1 MQHNSGTKLGDNLK
15 DVGGIYYFQR
25 TSPTSL
31 WSSTSLKFSFEPKVI
46 FYSRVGALEAEKA
59 HPYKIS
65 ESDSSETVS
74 NQVAASSMLI
84 ENLRADVKRLNTEN
98 KRLLGT
104 VQNLQQWN
112 FHLSHGHPV
121 AGQPHANNTGQSG
134 HSPQTANQKSPQKVL
149 NTIFESD
156 KR

>member
-1 MQHNSGTKLGDNLK
+1 M
-15 DVGGIYYFQR
+15 
-25 TSPTSL
+25 
-31 WSSTSLKFSFEPKVI
+31 
-46 FYSRVGALEAEKA
+46 EAEKA

-112 FHLSHGHPV
+112 FHLSQGHQV
-121 AGQPHANNTGQSG
+121 APNAANQPPG
-134 HSPQTANQKSPQKVL
+134 HSPQSANQKSPQKVL

>member
-1 MQHNSGTKLGDNLK
+1 MAVNFIEG
-15 DVGGIYYFQR
+15 
-25 TSPTSL
+25 
-31 WSSTSLKFSFEPKVI
+31 SLKPITKFDL
-46 FYSRVGALEAEKA
+46 RVGALEAEKA

-112 FHLSHGHPV
+112 FHLSQGHPV
-121 AGQPHANNTGQSG
+121 AGQPHANNQAGQSG
-134 HSPQTANQKSPQKVL
+134 HSPQSANQKSPQKVL

>member
-1 MQHNSGTKLGDNLK
+1 M
-15 DVGGIYYFQR
+15 
-25 TSPTSL
+25 
-31 WSSTSLKFSFEPKVI
+31 
-46 FYSRVGALEAEKA
+46 EAEKA
-59 HPYKIS
+59 HPYKMS
-65 ESDSSETVS
+65 ESDSSDAVS

-112 FHLSHGHPV
+112 FHLSQGRQV
-121 AGQPHANNTGQSG
+121 APSTAAGQSG
-134 HSPQTANQKSPQKVL
+134 HTPQPVNQKSPQKVL